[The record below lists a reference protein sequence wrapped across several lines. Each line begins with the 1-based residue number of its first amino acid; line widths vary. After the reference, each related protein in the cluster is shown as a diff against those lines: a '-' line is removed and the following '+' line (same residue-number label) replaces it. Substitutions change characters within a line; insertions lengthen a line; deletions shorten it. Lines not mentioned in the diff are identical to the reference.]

1 MGRNK
6 TSICKKSVD
15 HRRKRK
21 YMYNFSVVATSIKDR
36 RNKNF
41 KTLRAAKVYAD
52 TLILCNYRFVKIEE
66 IKTHKVI
73 MKYF

>member
-1 MGRNK
+1 M
-6 TSICKKSVD
+6 D

-21 YMYNFSVVATSIKDR
+21 HMYNFSVIATSIKDR

-41 KTLRAAKVYAD
+41 KTLKAAEIYAD

-66 IKTHKVI
+66 IKTQKVI

>member
-1 MGRNK
+1 
-6 TSICKKSVD
+6 
-15 HRRKRK
+15 
-21 YMYNFSVVATSIKDR
+21 MYNFSVIATSIKDR

-41 KTLRAAKVYAD
+41 KTLRAAEIYAD